1 MALSDFTFCKLTIL
15 PFKKMK
21 ILLLDSNHPL
31 ITEQLLAKGFILE
44 EDFTSSYDEVLQ
56 KINQY
61 DGIIIRSRIPLDKN
75 FLENA
80 QNLKFIARVG
90 AGMENIDLET
100 AKNLGISLIN
110 SPEGNRDAVAE
121 HVVAMLL
128 ILMNRLFIASEEVK
142 NGIWKREE
150 NRGDELLGKTFGII
164 GYGNMGKATAKKL
177 SGFGVEV
184 IFYDILPNLED
195 EFAKQVSLEELQE
208 RADILSLHIPLDAST
223 EYLVDENFI
232 SKMKKN
238 FYLVNTAR
246 GKNVET
252 SALVDA
258 LKSGKVKA
266 AALDVLEY
274 EKSSFENLDI
284 STSLSTRNKEDLQ
297 FLLES
302 NQVIVTPHIAGWTH
316 QSKEKLAQF
325 IVDKIVQ
332 QFC

>member
-1 MALSDFTFCKLTIL
+1 
-15 PFKKMK
+15 MK

-31 ITEQLLAKGFILE
+31 ITEQLLAKGFVLE

-90 AGMENIDLET
+90 AGMENIDLEV

-164 GYGNMGKATAKKL
+164 GYGNMGKATAKRL

-223 EYLVDENFI
+223 EFLVDENFI

-246 GKNVET
+246 GKNVKT

-258 LKSGKVKA
+258 LKSGKVRA

-274 EKSSFENLDI
+274 EKSSFENLDT
-284 STSLSTRNKEDLQ
+284 STSLGTRNKEDLQ

>member
-1 MALSDFTFCKLTIL
+1 
-15 PFKKMK
+15 MK

-110 SPEGNRDAVAE
+110 SPEGNRDSVAE
-121 HVVAMLL
+121 HVVGMLL

-164 GYGNMGKATAKKL
+164 GYGNMGKATAKRL

-232 SKMKKN
+232 LKMKKN

-246 GKNVET
+246 GKNVKT

-258 LKSGKVKA
+258 LKSGKVRA

-274 EKSSFENLDI
+274 EKSSFENLDT

-297 FLLES
+297 FLLDSE
-302 NQVIVTPHIAGWTH
+302 QVIVTPHIAGWTH

>member
-1 MALSDFTFCKLTIL
+1 
-15 PFKKMK
+15 MK

-31 ITEQLLAKGFILE
+31 ITEQLLAKGFVLE

-90 AGMENIDLET
+90 AGMENIDLEV

-110 SPEGNRDAVAE
+110 SPEGNRDSVAE

-164 GYGNMGKATAKKL
+164 GYGNMGKATAKRL

-184 IFYDILPNLED
+184 IFHDILPNLED

-223 EYLVDENFI
+223 EFLVDENFI

-246 GKNVET
+246 GKNVKT

>member
-1 MALSDFTFCKLTIL
+1 
-15 PFKKMK
+15 MK

-246 GKNVET
+246 GKNVKT

>member
-1 MALSDFTFCKLTIL
+1 
-15 PFKKMK
+15 MK

-90 AGMENIDLET
+90 AGMENIDLEV

-121 HVVAMLL
+121 HVLAMLL

-142 NGIWKREE
+142 NGVWKREE

-164 GYGNMGKATAKKL
+164 GYGNMGKATAKRL

-223 EYLVDENFI
+223 KYLVDENFI

-246 GKNVET
+246 GKNVKT

-274 EKSSFENLDI
+274 EKSSFENLDT

-297 FLLES
+297 FLLEA

-316 QSKEKLAQF
+316 QSKKKLAQF